1 MDDRKEDG
9 HGDPA
14 VSHVLFQPHG
24 GVKGAAEAVSQAF
37 AARTPSLEDITLPG
51 VCAELGGDELAA
63 FFFPV
68 YGGRVPGPCLARAG
82 DPAGDGHPGAA
93 GGGIR
98 QPGGG
103 RCLLEMKNALSAR
116 GFRTVAAAEIVAP
129 HSLNT
134 KIGEGRPDG
143 KDREAIAAFAAGVER
158 KLAGGEPEEVEV
170 PGNMPYQD
178 FGGTPLKP
186 TGGRGCTGCG
196 RCSGRLA
203 PPGPFRRTGPGKWI
217 RAGLSGMR
225 CIRVCPAGA
234 RSVPLPVRAAV
245 AAALV
250 QKCAGRREIKFYL

>member
-1 MDDRKEDG
+1 MEIRRFRMFYFS
-9 HGDPA
+9 PT
-14 VSHVLFQPHG
+14 G
-24 GVKGAAEAVSQAF
+24 GVKGAAEALSQAF

-68 YGGRVPGPCLARAG
+68 YGGRVPGPCLARLETLRG
-82 DPAGDGHPGAA
+82 TGTPALLAA
-93 GGGIR
+93 VYGNR
-98 QPGGG
+98 AVDDA
-103 RCLLEMKNALSAR
+103 LLEMKNALSAR

-196 RCSGRLA
+196 RCAAACPAGA
-203 PPGPFRRTGPGKWI
+203 IPPDRPREVDKSRCI
-217 RAGLSGMR
+217 SCMR

-245 AAALV
+245 AAALA